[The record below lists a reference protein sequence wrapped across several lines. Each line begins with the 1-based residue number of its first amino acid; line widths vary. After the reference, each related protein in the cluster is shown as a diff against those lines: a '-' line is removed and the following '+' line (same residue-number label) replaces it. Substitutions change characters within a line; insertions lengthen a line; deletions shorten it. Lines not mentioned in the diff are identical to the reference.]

1 MASGKPVFYQ
11 PDNFFAHPDVSSY
24 FSSHYSLNQILSHKN
39 MKSPFELL
47 LPALLL
53 FCAGVAH
60 AVTLPSFFT
69 DNMVLQQKSTVP
81 LFGDS
86 TAKKVKVTSSWDK
99 KEYEVFVKAGKWEV
113 FLETPSYGGP
123 YIITI
128 DDGKKTTLK
137 NILIGEVWLCSGQSN
152 MEMPLAGWGKINN
165 YADEIK
171 NAKFPEIRL
180 LQAEHV
186 LNEKPQD
193 HLVVQH
199 GGWQVCS
206 PETIADFS
214 STAYFFARKIY
225 QEKHIPI
232 GLIHTS
238 WGGTVVEAWTSAGAL
253 STIHDFDDALEAL
266 SDTEGQKMKLAKYES
281 DMQKWNEAL
290 SAKEEGM
297 KDGRPLWAGI
307 TYDDTEWGD
316 IPVPS
321 FYERNVLPG
330 FDGAV
335 WYRKSFDVSKLPIRE
350 GVLEFSAD
358 DEDMVWINDTYIGGT
373 KGYNVERKYTVPASL
388 LKKGTNVITV
398 RIFDSGGD
406 GGIYSPENIA
416 LTFSDQTISLA
427 GKWKYKVGVNLKS
440 APPMPQIAQGP
451 NRPSVLYNAMIHPLL
466 RYKVAGAIWYQG
478 ESNAE
483 RAQQYKTLFPLL
495 IRDWREKFRNDQ
507 MPFYFVQLANY
518 KDTKN
523 EPGASDWAELR
534 EAQLQTLRLPGTGM
548 AVITDIGDAQDIHP
562 KNKQDVGLRLA
573 LIALAKTYNTPVEY
587 SGPLYIDFK
596 KSGSK
601 ITLSFNHN
609 EGITAKGGGELKGFE
624 IAGEDKVFHWAQAKV
639 EGNRVVVSSEAVK
652 KPIAVR
658 YNWADNP
665 QGNLTNASGLPASS
679 FRTDTWPGVTEGKK

>member
-1 MASGKPVFYQ
+1 
-11 PDNFFAHPDVSSY
+11 
-24 FSSHYSLNQILSHKN
+24 
-39 MKSPFELL
+39 MKLPLKSF

-53 FCAGVAH
+53 FCTGLAH

-69 DNMVLQQKSTVP
+69 NNMVLQQKSTVP

-86 TAKKVKVTSSWDK
+86 TAKKVTVTTSWDK

-113 FLETPSYGGP
+113 FMETPSYGGP
-123 YIITI
+123 YTITI
-128 DDGKKTTLK
+128 DDGKKTELK
-137 NILIGEVWLCSGQSN
+137 NILIGEVWVCSGQSN
-152 MEMPLAGWGKINN
+152 MEMPLEGWGKINN

-180 LQAEHV
+180 LQAEHI
-186 LNEKPQD
+186 LNEQPQD

-199 GGWQVCS
+199 NGWQVCS

-253 STIHDFDDALEAL
+253 STIHDFDEAL
-266 SDTEGQKMKLAKYES
+266 AALGDADDQKSQQEKYEAE
-281 DMQKWNEAL
+281 MQKWSEAL
-290 SAKEEGM
+290 SAKEGSM
-297 KDGRPLWAGI
+297 KDGKPLWAGI
-307 TYDDTEWGD
+307 NYDDTEWGD

-321 FYERNVLPG
+321 FFENNVLPG
-330 FDGAV
+330 FDGVV
-335 WYRKSFDVSKLPIRE
+335 WYRKSFELAKLPIRE
-350 GVLEFSAD
+350 GNFEFTVD
-358 DEDMVWINDTYIGGT
+358 DDDMVWINDVYIGGT
-373 KGYNVERKYTVPASL
+373 RGYNIGRNYTVPASI
-388 LKKGTNVITV
+388 LKKGMNVITV
-398 RIFDSGGD
+398 RTFDSGGG
-406 GGIYSPENIA
+406 GGIYGPDSIA
-416 LTFSDQTISLA
+416 LKFSDQNIPLA
-427 GKWKYKVGVNLKS
+427 GKWKYKVGVSNKNM
-440 APPMPQIAQGP
+440 PPMPRVSQGP
-451 NRPSVLYNAMIHPLL
+451 NRPSVLYNAMIYPLL

-483 RAQQYKTLFPLL
+483 RAQQYKTLFPLM
-495 IRDWREKFRNDQ
+495 IQDWRAKFHNEK

-518 KDTKN
+518 KKVAT

-534 EAQLQTLRLPGTGM
+534 EAQFQTLRLPNTGM
-548 AVITDIGDAQDIHP
+548 AVISDIGDAEDIHP

-573 LIALAKTYNTPVEY
+573 LIALAKTYDTKVAY

-596 KSGSK
+596 KTASK

-609 EGITAKGGGELKGFE
+609 DGIAAKGGGELKGFE

-639 EGNRVVVSSEAVK
+639 QGNRVVVTSDAVK
-652 KPIAVR
+652 NPVAVR

-679 FRTDTWPGVTEGKK
+679 FRTDTWPGVTEGNK